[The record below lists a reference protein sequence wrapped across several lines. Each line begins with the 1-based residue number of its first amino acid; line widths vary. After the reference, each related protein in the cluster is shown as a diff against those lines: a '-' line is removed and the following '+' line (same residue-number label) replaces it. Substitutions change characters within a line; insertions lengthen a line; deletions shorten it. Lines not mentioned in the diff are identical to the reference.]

1 MIQVSEV
8 LFSKIMM
15 MQIPYLN
22 VFWGMNVLMLS
33 IILCNFVFKIII
45 SVQSFWK
52 SSIYVSRGSVFSMD
66 IEQLIERGRQGDETA
81 FESLYRA
88 YHRQMAGICQRIVG
102 NRQVAEELAHDAFLL
117 AFAKMDQLH
126 NPGRFEAWL
135 TSITTN
141 VARRYMQRHHDPA
154 MLSLST
160 LSEEELPGEPI
171 PTDDKSLPTM
181 AELMAAVDALPHG
194 YGQVF
199 KLAVIQEMSHK
210 EIAEILGIAAHSS
223 SSQLSRAKKM
233 LQKSL
238 AQYWLLWLMPL
249 VLPLAIYLYKTGKT
263 TDVQQPIVTKQEHIT
278 PNTKHDDEGTPMI
291 EQGIPVIPKIATQE
305 IAIVPIKVVSAD
317 SLAPADTIHHAGEET
332 ESTDTTTILHYNK
345 PLPDLRPDKDT
356 HIADLFPE
364 KPIEV
369 EGKRQKWSVD
379 LAYTGSTGEQNAN
392 RPFIFTEKEMTDIIS
407 EVPPIR
413 SFDKWSDYAEAL
425 QSGTLDVDYKTYQT
439 LLKIAQ
445 NNASQPGRDMIERKT
460 HHYMPI
466 TFSLALK
473 YKLNNRFGLE
483 TGLSYSR
490 LKSES
495 EIGTGGNAIH
505 EQQTIH
511 YLGIPLKGAYNIYN
525 VRRWCLYGSFGTK
538 LEIPVYAP
546 FSTSYFVNG
555 MKEQEEKTTLH
566 APLQWSIGTGIGL
579 QYNLTSNIGFFAEPS
594 LHYYIPTGSDIE
606 TYRTQHPFMFSLPLG
621 IRITW

>member
-1 MIQVSEV
+1 MKDEI
-8 LFSKIMM
+8 
-15 MQIPYLN
+15 
-22 VFWGMNVLMLS
+22 
-33 IILCNFVFKIII
+33 
-45 SVQSFWK
+45 
-52 SSIYVSRGSVFSMD
+52 
-66 IEQLIERGRQGDETA
+66 QLIERGRQGDETA
-81 FESLYRA
+81 LGSLYRA
-88 YHRQMAGICQRIVG
+88 YHRQMTMICQRIVD

-126 NPGRFEAWL
+126 NPQRFEAWL

-160 LSEEELPGEPI
+160 LSEEELPQEPI
-171 PTDDKSLPTM
+171 PTEDKPLPTM
-181 AELMAAVDALPHG
+181 EELMTAVDALPKG

-249 VLPLAIYLYKTGKT
+249 LLPLAIYLYKTGKT
-263 TDVQQPIVTKQEHIT
+263 TDVPQPIVTKQEQTT
-278 PNTKHDDEGTPMI
+278 PDTKHDDEGTPTI
-291 EQGIPVIPKIATQE
+291 GQGTPAFPIIATQQ
-305 IAIVPIKVVSAD
+305 IAIVPIKDVPVD
-317 SLAPADTIHHAGEET
+317 SLAPADTLHHTDEDIER
-332 ESTDTTTILHYNK
+332 TDTTTILHDNK

-356 HIADLFPE
+356 HIADFAPE
-364 KPIEV
+364 KSTEI
-369 EGKRQKWSVD
+369 KDRQKWSVD
-379 LAYTGSTGEQNAN
+379 LAYTGSMGEQDAN
-392 RPFIFTEKEMTDIIS
+392 RPFIFTEKEMTDITS

-425 QSGTLDVDYKTYQT
+425 QSGTLDIDYKTYQI

-445 NNASQPGRDMIERKT
+445 NNAARPDADKIERTT
-460 HHYMPI
+460 HHYMPV

-473 YKLNNRFGLE
+473 YKLNSRFGLE

-490 LKSES
+490 LKSEF
-495 EIGTGGNAIH
+495 EIGTDGNAIR
-505 EQQTIH
+505 EQQAIH
-511 YLGIPLKGAYNIYN
+511 YLGIPLKGTYNIYD
-525 VRRWCLYGSFGTK
+525 VRRWNLYGSRGAK

-555 MKEQEEKTTLH
+555 MKELEEKSILH
-566 APLQWSIGTGIGL
+566 APLQWSVGTGLGL
-579 QYNLTSNIGFFAEPS
+579 QYNLTPNIGFFAEPS
-594 LHYYIPTGSDIE
+594 LQYYIPTGSNIE
-606 TYRTQHPFMFSLPLG
+606 TYRTEHPFTFSLPIG